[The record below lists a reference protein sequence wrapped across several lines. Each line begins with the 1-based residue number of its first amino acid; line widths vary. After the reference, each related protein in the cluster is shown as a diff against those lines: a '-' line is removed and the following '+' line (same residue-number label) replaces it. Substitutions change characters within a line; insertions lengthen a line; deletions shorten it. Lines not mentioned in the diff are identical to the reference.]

1 MLSVQKLEIVSTVN
15 ISHIYIDGKEIHDVT
30 GASLELKPGRP
41 SELHLSLFVDGVSGV
56 LESALVHKKDAT
68 DAAYTSLQKAQQIV
82 SLLEGFSRSEWRAL
96 RDSIERAF
104 DAQANSI
111 KFAPGERLS
120 RMLETEF
127 TP

>member
-1 MLSVQKLEIVSTVN
+1 MLSVQKLEIVSTEN
-15 ISHIYIDGKEIHDVT
+15 FSHIYIDGKEIHDVT

>member
-1 MLSVQKLEIVSTVN
+1 MLSVQKLEIVSTEN

>member
-1 MLSVQKLEIVSTVN
+1 MLSVQKLEIVSTEN

-68 DAAYTSLQKAQQIV
+68 DAAYTSLQKAQQIT

-96 RDSIERAF
+96 RDSVERAF

-120 RMLETEF
+120 RMIETEF

>member
-1 MLSVQKLEIVSTVN
+1 MLSVQKLEIVSTEN
-15 ISHIYIDGKEIHDVT
+15 ISHIHIDGKEIHDVT

-96 RDSIERAF
+96 RDSVERAF

-120 RMLETEF
+120 RMIETEF

>member
-1 MLSVQKLEIVSTVN
+1 MLSVQKLEIVSTEN

-120 RMLETEF
+120 RMLEPEF

>member
-1 MLSVQKLEIVSTVN
+1 MLSVQKLEIVSTEN
-15 ISHIYIDGKEIHDVT
+15 ISHNYIDGKEIHDVT

>member
-1 MLSVQKLEIVSTVN
+1 MLSVQKLEIVSTEN

-82 SLLEGFSRSEWRAL
+82 SLLEGFSRSEWRAP

>member
-1 MLSVQKLEIVSTVN
+1 MSSVQKLEIVSTEN

>member
-1 MLSVQKLEIVSTVN
+1 MLSVQKLEIVSTEN

-30 GASLELKPGRP
+30 GASLELKPGRS

-96 RDSIERAF
+96 RDSVERAF

-120 RMLETEF
+120 RMIETEF

>member
-1 MLSVQKLEIVSTVN
+1 MLSSQKLEIASTEN
-15 ISHIYIDGKEIHDVT
+15 SSHIYIDGKEIHDVT

-41 SELHLSLFVDGVSGV
+41 PELHLSLLVDEASGV

-68 DAAYTSLQKAQQIV
+68 DVAYTSLQKAQQIT
-82 SLLEGFSRSEWRAL
+82 SLLKGFSRREWCAL
-96 RDSIERAF
+96 RDSVERAF

-127 TP
+127 IP

>member
-1 MLSVQKLEIVSTVN
+1 MLSVQKLEIVSTEN

-120 RMLETEF
+120 RILETEF

>member
-1 MLSVQKLEIVSTVN
+1 MLSVQKLEIVSTEN

-120 RMLETEF
+120 RMLETEW

>member
-1 MLSVQKLEIVSTVN
+1 MLSVQKLEIVSTEN

-96 RDSIERAF
+96 RDSVERAF

-120 RMLETEF
+120 RMIETEF

>member
-1 MLSVQKLEIVSTVN
+1 MLSVQKLEIVSTEN

-41 SELHLSLFVDGVSGV
+41 SEMHLSLFVDGVSGV

>member
-1 MLSVQKLEIVSTVN
+1 MLSVQKLEIVSTEN
-15 ISHIYIDGKEIHDVT
+15 ISHIYIDGKEIHNVT

>member
-1 MLSVQKLEIVSTVN
+1 M
-15 ISHIYIDGKEIHDVT
+15 
-30 GASLELKPGRP
+30 
-41 SELHLSLFVDGVSGV
+41 DGVSGV

>member
-1 MLSVQKLEIVSTVN
+1 MLSVQKLEIVSTEN
-15 ISHIYIDGKEIHDVT
+15 ISHICIDGKEIHDVT

>member
-1 MLSVQKLEIVSTVN
+1 MLSVQKLEVVSTEN

-41 SELHLSLFVDGVSGV
+41 SELHLSLFVDGVSGD

>member
-1 MLSVQKLEIVSTVN
+1 MQSRTTKGCPFIPVCAEYRHCSACCLIPGIEKRCEFRPDLRADKKTERMIEMSNSTQ
-15 ISHIYIDGKEIHDVT
+15 
-30 GASLELKPGRP
+30 SLE
-41 SELHLSLFVDGVSGV
+41 
-56 LESALVHKKDAT
+56 
-68 DAAYTSLQKAQQIV
+68 KAQQIV

-96 RDSIERAF
+96 RDSVERAF

>member
-1 MLSVQKLEIVSTVN
+1 MLSVQKLEIVSTEN

-120 RMLETEF
+120 RKLETEF

>member
-1 MLSVQKLEIVSTVN
+1 MLSGQKLEIVSTEN
-15 ISHIYIDGKEIHDVT
+15 ISHIYIDGKEIHDVIGT
-30 GASLELKPGRP
+30 SLELKPGRP
-41 SELHLSLFVDGVSGV
+41 SELHLSLLVDGASGV

-68 DAAYTSLQKAQQIV
+68 DAAYTSLQKAQQIT
-82 SLLEGFSRSEWRAL
+82 SLLEGFSRREWCAL
-96 RDSIERAF
+96 RDSVERTF

-111 KFAPGERLS
+111 KFAPRERLS

>member
-1 MLSVQKLEIVSTVN
+1 MSNSAQ
-15 ISHIYIDGKEIHDVT
+15 
-30 GASLELKPGRP
+30 SLE
-41 SELHLSLFVDGVSGV
+41 
-56 LESALVHKKDAT
+56 
-68 DAAYTSLQKAQQIV
+68 KAQQIV
-82 SLLEGFSRSEWRAL
+82 SLLEGFSRGEWCAL

-127 TP
+127 TL